1 MFCERVNWSASR
13 ECRVI
18 SSVKSFPFPSSI
30 SPTCWLGSARRRSYR
45 CPCSPYCDVS
55 VFCLRWFWSLLFY
68 RQVETINISLLVSL
82 KVRPN
87 RLVIW
92 SVVIMIVGALVAA
105 GNDLAFELTA
115 YTFILLNDLF
125 TALYGVYTKKRLNS
139 DLGKYGLLFY
149 NSVFR
154 LIIWKNILV

>member
-1 MFCERVNWSASR
+1 M
-13 ECRVI
+13 
-18 SSVKSFPFPSSI
+18 
-30 SPTCWLGSARRRSYR
+30 
-45 CPCSPYCDVS
+45 
-55 VFCLRWFWSLLFY
+55 FY
-68 RQVETINISLLVSL
+68 RQVETIDISLLVSS

-154 LIIWKNILV
+154 LIISKNILV